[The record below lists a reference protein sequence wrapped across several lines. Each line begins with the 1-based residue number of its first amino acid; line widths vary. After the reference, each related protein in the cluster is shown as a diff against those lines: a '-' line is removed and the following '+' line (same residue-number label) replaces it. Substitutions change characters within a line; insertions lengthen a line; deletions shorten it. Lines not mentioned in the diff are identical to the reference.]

1 MEPLKFLSDD
11 DVQAMHE
18 ATLHIMSEIGII
30 WTHKLS
36 LDILTG
42 AGCTIKGNRVY
53 FPPQLVED
61 CVAKAKKRVNI
72 KGRNGV
78 QNILGDGNLYF
89 HNLGGARDVFDAKTG
104 TRRIAT
110 EQDVIDATRL
120 LDALPNCH
128 TVTPFFTPRDV
139 PGELM
144 SLYMYRHCLPH
155 TTKPLQG
162 PGIQFGEEVKYAV
175 EMAQV
180 VGTPPHELT
189 LSLSP
194 VSPLTIHEPA
204 AAAIVEMAKAG
215 VIMANLPAP
224 TGGATSPMTM
234 TGSVVQQSAETL
246 ALLVLGQIINPG
258 NGVVYCG
265 RLGMLEPR
273 TGLIWGG
280 VELGLSSAATVQL
293 GHYYGFSVNVY
304 GFSTNAH
311 TLDAQNAFERGLN
324 AAIPAL
330 AGADELSGIGEME
343 AGVMGSYAQ
352 MVLDNEFAGSVLR
365 LRRGLSADTAHLAV
379 DIIANVMDGTRN
391 FLGQRHTLNHLKA
404 GELQLTKLAERNS
417 WETWE
422 DKLDRKQ
429 IVDHAVD
436 EAERILREHQ
446 VPPLE
451 PQQEKELDRIMAAAE
466 KEMIKPKQEIK
477 YTK

>member
-1 MEPLKFLSDD
+1 MDKEFMDKLKFLSEAEIKD
-11 DVQAMHE
+11 MHE
-18 ATLHIMSEIGII
+18 ATLQIMGEIGLI
-30 WTHKLS
+30 WTHQPS
-36 LDILTG
+36 LNILTD
-42 AGCTIKGNRVY
+42 AGCSVKGNRVY
-53 FPPQLVED
+53 FPAQLIMD
-61 CVAKAKKRVNI
+61 CIAKANKRVSI
-72 KGRNGV
+72 RGRNGKV
-78 QNILGDGNLYF
+78 NTLGDGNVYF

-110 EQDVIDATRL
+110 EQDVVDATRL
-120 LDALPNCH
+120 LDALDNCH

-144 SLYMYRHCLPH
+144 SLFMYRHCLPH

-162 PGIQFGEEVKYAV
+162 PGIQFANEVKYAV
-175 EMAQV
+175 EMAMV
-180 VGTPPHELT
+180 VGTQANELT

-194 VSPLTIHEPA
+194 VSPLTIHDPA
-204 AAAIVEMAKAG
+204 AAAAVEMAKAG

-224 TGGATSPMTM
+224 TAGATSPMTI
-234 TGSVVQQSAETL
+234 TGSIIQQSAETL
-246 ALLVLGQIINPG
+246 ALLVLAQIINPG
-258 NGVVYCG
+258 SGYVYCG

-352 MVLDNEFAGSVLR
+352 MVLDNEFAGSILR
-365 LRRGLSADTAHLAV
+365 LCGGLSADVEHLAV
-379 DIIANVMDGTRN
+379 NIIGNVMDGTRN
-391 FLGQRHTLNHLKA
+391 YLGQKHTLKHIRA
-404 GELQLTKLAERNS
+404 GEVALTKLAERNS

-422 DKLDRKQ
+422 EKLGRKQ
-429 IVDHAVD
+429 IVDNAVA
-436 EAERILREHQ
+436 EAERILHEHQ

-451 PQQEKELDRIMAAAE
+451 PQQEKELDKIMAAAE
-466 KEMIKPKQEIK
+466 KEMVKKR
-477 YTK
+477 

>member
-11 DVQAMHE
+11 DVKAMHE
-18 ATLHIMSEIGII
+18 ATLQVLSEIGII
-30 WTHKLS
+30 WTHKPS
-36 LDILTG
+36 LDILTS
-42 AGCTIKGNRVY
+42 AGCTTKENRVL
-53 FPPQLVED
+53 FPPDLVMD
-61 CVAKAKKRVNI
+61 CVAKSGKRPVI
-72 KGRNGV
+72 RGRNGQV
-78 QNILGDGNLYF
+78 NELGAGGLYF
-89 HNLGGARDVFDAKTG
+89 HNLGGARDVFDARTG

-110 EQDVIDATRL
+110 DQDVIDATRL
-120 LDALPNCH
+120 LDALPNAH

-144 SLYMYRHCLPH
+144 SLFMYRHTLPY
-155 TTKPLQG
+155 TTKPVQG
-162 PGIQFGEEVKYAV
+162 PGIQFAEEVKYAV

-180 VGTPPHELT
+180 VGTPPNELT

-194 VSPLTIHEPA
+194 VSPLTIHDPA

-215 VIMANLPAP
+215 VVCANLPAP
-224 TGGATSPMTM
+224 TGGATSPMTI
-234 TGSVVQQSAETL
+234 TGSLVQQSAETL
-246 ALLVLGQIINPG
+246 ALLVLAQIVNPG
-258 NGVVYCG
+258 CGVVYCG

-280 VELGLSSAATVQL
+280 VELGLSSAGTVQL

-324 AAIPAL
+324 ATIPAL

-352 MVLDNEFAGSVLR
+352 MVLDNELVGSVMR
-365 LRRGLSADTAHLAV
+365 LRKGLSADAEHLAV
-379 DIIANVMDGTRN
+379 NIIADVMNGTRN
-391 FLGQRHTLNHLKA
+391 YLGQKHTLKHLRA
-404 GELQLTKLAERNS
+404 GELALTKLAERNS
-417 WETWE
+417 WDTWE
-422 DKLDRKQ
+422 EKLERKQ
-429 IVDHAVD
+429 MADRAID
-436 EAERILREHQ
+436 EAERILREHE

-466 KEMIKPKQEIK
+466 KEMIKPRK
-477 YTK
+477 

>member
-11 DVQAMHE
+11 DIKAMHE
-18 ATLHIMSEIGII
+18 ATLHIMSEVGLI
-30 WTHKLS
+30 WPHKPS
-36 LDILTG
+36 LDILLG
-42 AGCTIKGNRVY
+42 AGCTIKNNRVCM
-53 FPPQLVED
+53 PPHLVED
-61 CVAKAKKRVNI
+61 CIAKANKRPVI
-72 KGRNGV
+72 RGRNGQV
-78 QNILGDGNLYF
+78 NELGGGNLYF

-110 EQDVIDATRL
+110 DQDVIDATRV

-128 TVTPFFTPRDV
+128 TVTPFFTPQDV

-144 SLYMYRHCLPH
+144 SLFMYRHSLPH
-155 TTKPLQG
+155 TVKPLQG
-162 PGIQFGEEVKYAV
+162 PGIQFAEEVKYAV

-180 VGTPPHELT
+180 IGTPANELT

-194 VSPLTIHEPA
+194 VSPLTIHDPA

-215 VIMANLPAP
+215 VICANLPAP
-224 TGGATSPMTM
+224 TGGATSPITI
-234 TGSVVQQSAETL
+234 TGSLVQQSAETL
-246 ALLVLGQIINPG
+246 ALLVLAQIVNPG
-258 NGVVYCG
+258 CGVVYCG

-280 VELGLSSAATVQL
+280 VELGMSSAATVQL

-311 TLDAQNAFERGLN
+311 TIDAQNAFERGLN
-324 AAIPAL
+324 ASIPAL

-352 MVLDNEFAGSVLR
+352 MVLDNELVGSIMR
-365 LRRGLSADTAHLAV
+365 QRKGLSADAAHLAV
-379 DIIANVMDGTRN
+379 DIIENVMNGTRN

-404 GELQLTKLAERNS
+404 GEIALTKLAERNS

-422 DKLDRKQ
+422 DKLGRKQ
-429 IVDHAVD
+429 MADYAAD

-466 KEMIKPKQEIK
+466 KEMVKKK
-477 YTK
+477 G

>member
-1 MEPLKFLSDD
+1 MQPLKFLSDED
-11 DVQAMHE
+11 IKAMHE
-18 ATLHIMSEIGII
+18 ATLHIMSEVGLI
-30 WTHKLS
+30 WTHKSS
-36 LDILTG
+36 LDILLG
-42 AGCTIKGNRVY
+42 AGCTIKNNRVCM
-53 FPPQLVED
+53 PPDLVEE
-61 CVAKAKKRVNI
+61 CIAKANKRPI
-72 KGRNGV
+72 IRGRNGQV
-78 QNILGDGNLYF
+78 NELGGGNLYF
-89 HNLGGARDVFDAKTG
+89 HNLGGARDVFDAKTN

-110 EQDVIDATRL
+110 DQDVINATRV

-128 TVTPFFTPRDV
+128 TVTPFFTPQDV

-144 SLYMYRHCLPH
+144 SLFMYRHSIPH
-155 TTKPLQG
+155 TVKPLQG
-162 PGIQFGEEVKYAV
+162 PGIQFAEEVKYAV

-180 VGTPPHELT
+180 IGTPANELT

-194 VSPLTIHEPA
+194 VSPLTIHDPT

-215 VIMANLPAP
+215 VICANLPAP
-224 TGGATSPMTM
+224 TGGATSPMTI
-234 TGSVVQQSAETL
+234 TGSLVQQSAETL
-246 ALLVLGQIINPG
+246 ALLVLAQIVNPG
-258 NGVVYCG
+258 CGVVYCG

-280 VELGLSSAATVQL
+280 VELGMSSAATVQL

-324 AAIPAL
+324 ASIPAL

-352 MVLDNEFAGSVLR
+352 MVLDNELVGSVMR
-365 LRRGLSADTAHLAV
+365 LRKGLSADSAHLAV
-379 DIIANVMDGTRN
+379 DIIENVMNGTRN

-404 GELQLTKLAERNS
+404 GEIALTKLAERNS

-429 IVDHAVD
+429 MADYAAD

-466 KEMIKPKQEIK
+466 KEMVRKK
-477 YTK
+477 